1 MEYEGRDLLSR
12 ASVGADEMRIVRTVE
27 LRYVGQGHE
36 VRVPVPDGE
45 LSDASLPVI
54 LESFESLY
62 RHLYHRI
69 APGNPIE
76 SVSWRLVVSGPTPSV
91 PLSRLGN
98 SDGGT
103 RSDPIKSYRD
113 VFQPEAG
120 AYVRTRV
127 YDRYRLHPGDT
138 VAGPAIVEEREST
151 VVLGPSSVARV
162 DDFLNLVVSF
172 LEA

>member
-1 MEYEGRDLLSR
+1 
-12 ASVGADEMRIVRTVE
+12 
-27 LRYVGQGHE
+27 
-36 VRVPVPDGE
+36 
-45 LSDASLPVI
+45 SLPVI

-120 AYVRTRV
+120 AYVRTPV

-162 DDFLNLVVSF
+162 DDFLNLVASF